1 MLGANERTDE
11 KTGKGRIVSLEQSQD
26 TERRYRKR
34 TENSR
39 YQYNSKKNLSTE
51 MDRALVK
58 NVWMSNPGSASV
70 EVIAGTFGRNI
81 VLWHFVLRD
90 LKSVLF
96 PYNEN
101 SNSTSLWDTNLVLAD
116 ITKIV
121 NCIELKINYS
131 FISLNTHGIEYFQ
144 IKIIDLS

>member
-58 NVWMSNPGSASV
+58 NV
-70 EVIAGTFGRNI
+70 
-81 VLWHFVLRD
+81 
-90 LKSVLF
+90 
-96 PYNEN
+96 
-101 SNSTSLWDTNLVLAD
+101 
-116 ITKIV
+116 
-121 NCIELKINYS
+121 
-131 FISLNTHGIEYFQ
+131 
-144 IKIIDLS
+144 